1 MMPDPAATRPNAVA
15 RLRMTT
21 LRESHDSQVLA
32 ADVLHGLTV
41 IPKELPPKYFYDARG
56 ALLFDAICD
65 TEEYYPTRTEQELLE
80 QVAGEIMA
88 RVRPTALVELGSGA
102 ARKTRVLLDQMTE
115 QVAAPCY
122 MPVDISAEM
131 LRHSAQA
138 LLGDYPSLRVHGVVA
153 DYDQHLSLLPRAERR
168 LIAFLGST
176 IGNFEQPRAVE
187 FVRAIAAG
195 MGPDDQLL
203 LGLDLVKSPAV
214 LHAAY
219 NDSQG
224 ITAEF
229 NRNVLRVINRALGAD
244 FEPDHFEHIARYLPE
259 QEQIE
264 MALRARRG
272 HTVRI
277 AGLKRAVRFAP
288 GEELRTEISRKFTR
302 RSAELLIRAAGL
314 DLSGWYVS
322 DNGYVALAL
331 ATVY

>member
-1 MMPDPAATRPNAVA
+1 MPDPAATRPNAVA

-88 RVRPTALVELGSGA
+88 RARPTALVELGSGA
-102 ARKTRVLLDQMTE
+102 ARKTRILLDHMTE
-115 QVAAPCY
+115 QAAPWY

-131 LRHSAQA
+131 LRHSAEA
-138 LLGDYPSLRVHGVVA
+138 LLGDYPGLRVHGVVA
-153 DYDQHLSLLPRAERR
+153 DYDHHMSLLPGAERR

-187 FVRAIAAG
+187 FMRAIAAG
-195 MGPDDQLL
+195 MGPDDHLL
-203 LGLDLVKSPAV
+203 LGMDLVKMPAV

-224 ITAEF
+224 LTAEF
-229 NRNVLRVINRALGAD
+229 NRNVLQVINRALGAD

-264 MALRARRG
+264 MVLRARRG

-277 AGLKRAVRFAP
+277 AGLGRDVGFAP

-302 RSAELLIRAAGL
+302 RSAERLIRAAGL

-331 ATVY
+331 AAVY